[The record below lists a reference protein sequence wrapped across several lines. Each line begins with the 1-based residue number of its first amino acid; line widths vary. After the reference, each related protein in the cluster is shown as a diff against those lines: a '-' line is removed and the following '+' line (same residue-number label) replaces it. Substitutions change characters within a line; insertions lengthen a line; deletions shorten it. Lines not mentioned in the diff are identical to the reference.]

1 MRKLTLIILFLA
13 VFANTA
19 YAAWI
24 WTPETGR
31 WLNPK
36 YSVKD
41 TAKEQFEWA
50 MRFYEAQDY
59 KKAVK
64 EFDKLV
70 RFYPNSRYA
79 SKAQYY
85 VGRSHENNQEYYHA
99 FLAYQTALDVYPY
112 IENREEIIKREYDIG
127 ILFFEGQKAKVL
139 GVAVLPALDKA
150 IEIFEK
156 VVINELYGSYADKAQ
171 FKIGESYNKQ
181 ALYAQSVMAFQRL
194 IEEYPTSDLIEEAR
208 YEVAYATY
216 RASLDPEYN
225 QDATDDAIREFEN
238 FARRNS
244 TNELAAEADK
254 VLDTLR
260 EKRARS
266 VFDIAAFYERQH
278 HYASAAVYYK
288 EVVDKYPNTSVAPEA
303 LSKYTEVEK
312 KAKTIAEKEALKK
325 ARKFKLWR

>member
-1 MRKLTLIILFLA
+1 MRKLTLIILFLT
-13 VFANTA
+13 VFTSTG
-19 YAAWI
+19 YAAWV
-24 WTPETGR
+24 WTPETGS

-36 YSVKD
+36 YAVRD

-50 MRFYEAQDY
+50 MHFYDARDY
-59 KKAVK
+59 KKSVK

-85 VGRSHENNQEYYHA
+85 VGRSHENNQERYHA
-99 FLAYQTALDVYPY
+99 FLAYQKALDAYPY

-127 ILFFEGQKAKVL
+127 ILFYEGQKAKVL
-139 GVAVLPALDKA
+139 GVAILPALDKA

-156 VVINELYGSYADKAQ
+156 VVANDLYGGYADKAQ

-181 ALYAQSVMAFQRL
+181 ALYAQAVMAFQRL
-194 IEEYPTSDLIEEAR
+194 IEEYPTSELVDEAR

-225 QDATDDAIREFEN
+225 QDATDDAIMEFEN

-244 TNELAAEADK
+244 ANELAAEAGK
-254 VLDTLR
+254 VLNILK
-260 EKRARS
+260 EKRAKS
-266 VFDIAAFYERQH
+266 VFDIAIFYERQR

-288 EVVDKYPNTSVAPEA
+288 EVVDKYPNTSVAPLA

-312 KAKTIAEKEALKK
+312 KAKDIAEKEALKK
-325 ARKFKLWR
+325 ARKFKLW